1 MDGLMLVAIAGLAL
15 ILMLETR
22 RETDMHEFFEG
33 TIVGA
38 IVGSALSVWWRKP
51 ARWLVQFAAGIFLG
65 WWGGDYFISF
75 FALPDT
81 IEAARFIGATIGL
94 IGYSI
99 MEQAMT
105 TNWGALAG
113 KAVEK
118 AAQMR
123 GVK

>member
-1 MDGLMLVAIAGLAL
+1 
-15 ILMLETR
+15 
-22 RETDMHEFFEG
+22 
-33 TIVGA
+33 
-38 IVGSALSVWWRKP
+38 
-51 ARWLVQFAAGIFLG
+51 
-65 WWGGDYFISF
+65 
-75 FALPDT
+75 
-81 IEAARFIGATIGL
+81 L

-113 KAVEK
+113 KALEK